1 MKLFTLGSLSFAMAL
16 ALGHAAQAQGL
27 VTSTVSG
34 KTELA
39 RMKGSELEFR
49 ARVVELD
56 LAKRT
61 AVVRDPKGK
70 LTKMDVPASVNNL
83 DKVQVGDELVI
94 RYASAIAV
102 SLEPR
107 SKAGSSGIRERVESS
122 ASATTD
128 VGGLPGRTESST
140 VEMLVIIKALDAK
153 ANTATLRGV
162 HRTFTVPVPESVDI
176 KKLKVGDE
184 VRVAMVEASAVSVEH
199 AASAPA
205 SPASAAK
212 KIKK

>member
-1 MKLFTLGSLSFAMAL
+1 MKLLISASLASLL
-16 ALGHAAQAQGL
+16 AWGQPAQAQGL

-34 KTELA
+34 KTDVA

-56 LAKRT
+56 LINRT

-70 LTKMDVPASVNNL
+70 LTKMDVPASVSNL

-107 SKAGSSGIRERVESS
+107 SKTGSSGIRERVESS
-122 ASATTD
+122 ASAKLD
-128 VGGLPGRTESST
+128 AGGLPGRTESST
-140 VEMLVIIKALDAK
+140 VEMLVIIQALDPK
-153 ANTATLRGV
+153 ANTASLRGV
-162 HRTFTVPVPESVDI
+162 HRTVTVPVPEGVDI

-184 VRVAMVEASAVSVEH
+184 VRVALVEASVISVEH

-205 SPASAAK
+205 PAAPAK
-212 KIKK
+212 KVKK